1 MFSFLVLDVL
11 FVPRKLETS
20 KLVPSTM
27 ALSQKNEEFASSRVS
42 KDLHR
47 QSTTKVPVRNCSIP
61 DDWLY
66 PLCGYK
72 VQEIDLNEVQC
83 SWYSVKKTVILPRF
97 SITCGL

>member
-11 FVPRKLETS
+11 FVPRQQETS

-27 ALSQKNEEFASSRVS
+27 ALFQKNEEFTSSKVS
-42 KDLHR
+42 QDLHR

-72 VQEIDLNEVQC
+72 VQVIDLSEVQC
-83 SWYSVKKTVILPRF
+83 SCMVFFKKTVILK
-97 SITCGL
+97 